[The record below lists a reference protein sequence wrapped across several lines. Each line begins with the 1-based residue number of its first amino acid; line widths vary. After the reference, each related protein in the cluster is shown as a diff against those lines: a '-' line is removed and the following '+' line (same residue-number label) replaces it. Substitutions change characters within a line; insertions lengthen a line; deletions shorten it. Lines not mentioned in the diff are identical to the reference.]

1 MTDQMQRYAAELADH
16 AVAAIAPWVR
26 DNIARI
32 AEAWRP
38 GLAAELDDAAQAAGS
53 QAETDIGPR
62 LRSLLELDVD
72 EQPTG
77 PLDVL
82 RRLVPYPT
90 EVLEAAGVPEI
101 ERDDHAAAVF
111 PDDRYDLVPSAF
123 ADFGPEVHEAGLRW
137 GAAKAHTVLARRRA
151 EGRR

>member
-1 MTDQMQRYAAELADH
+1 MTDQMQRYAAELADE
-16 AVAAIAPWVR
+16 VVPAIAPWVR
-26 DNIARI
+26 AHVVRI

-38 GLAAELDDAAQAAGS
+38 GLAAELDAATEAAASRAEAEIGS
-53 QAETDIGPR
+53 A

-90 EVLEAAGVPEI
+90 EVLAAAGVPEV
-101 ERDDHAAAVF
+101 ERDDHAVAVF
-111 PDDRYDLVPSAF
+111 PDDRYDLVPAAF